1 MAMLN
6 NQMVDWNYNHLIINQ
21 WWNDII
27 EKLPN
32 HHNHLPMR
40 NLHSLKIDDSWL
52 SSNHFPTGN
61 LHSVGLLISDLDHDA
76 SCYILHLHKEM
87 VAIKFEDNQAKGN
100 PNQLKT
106 EYDLWLRNG
115 PHRHPGILHLGLG
128 KWVRLPP
135 SDLPG
140 QIGASHSGPFPN
152 GDGSTKTYVPIF
164 WVWTCICMHLSP
176 GLVFKPEFWRIP
188 MLYTLLNAGFV
199 LAGPWSLVAVASLS
213 RLQKALQGPWWWRR
227 RWWWWWCW
235 LWWWWWWRRP

>member
-1 MAMLN
+1 
-6 NQMVDWNYNHLIINQ
+6 
-21 WWNDII
+21 
-27 EKLPN
+27 
-32 HHNHLPMR
+32 MR

-164 WVWTCICMHLSP
+164 
-176 GLVFKPEFWRIP
+176 
-188 MLYTLLNAGFV
+188 
-199 LAGPWSLVAVASLS
+199 
-213 RLQKALQGPWWWRR
+213 
-227 RWWWWWCW
+227 
-235 LWWWWWWRRP
+235 